1 MQKSVSLSSA
11 EAEFFG
17 AMLAARDVLYLRDLL
32 AEFGLTCVGR
42 SVIYCDSKSAV
53 QLAFDP
59 VAFKNTKHILRAA
72 NFLRDLVVRGYITL
86 EHVSGAIM
94 LADLLTKAV
103 ARPVF
108 VELRRLL
115 DEFPTAGEAALA

>member
-1 MQKSVSLSSA
+1 MD

-59 VAFKNTKHILRAA
+59 VAFKNTKEAH
-72 NFLRDLVVRGYITL
+72 
-86 EHVSGAIM
+86 
-94 LADLLTKAV
+94 
-103 ARPVF
+103 PP
-108 VELRRLL
+108 RR
-115 DEFPTAGEAALA
+115 